1 MEINRLGQF
10 LSLQKIIT
18 MLMIVCFALPAHS
31 SSFVLGKQYLLK
43 PKRQL
48 SSLVWY
54 AVTFDKSITGG
65 LKVSLKVFSEKGKS
79 LEFLDDFRDF
89 VAPEIAERCVSKFS
103 MTNYRMDFNEQKRS
117 ELAFQ
122 TNSISDVMYIPLKV
136 KYEDGFED
144 YLVRVRI
151 KGGKFAI
158 STRPLQHGMLKTP
171 DENAIEN
178 YRAEQLKQKEDLKKK
193 EAAKQA
199 KIEAD
204 KKKEEERLK
213 AKQAEII
220 ENAPAVNINDELFD
234 TDSANLDELL
244 KESETKALEKET
256 EAKKKIKPIDEAD
269 LYSQPL
275 QTPPEVVAPVSDERA
290 PTEATDAS
298 QNEDQGQTDDSG
310 LDALFQ
316 DGGAALTPTN
326 EPAPTNQNL
335 NPFDVESDNGEFS
348 NKDENSKPTE
358 RVPTNAIDDDDEIEI
373 EGFDEA
379 LEEIERLENLEKK

>member
-1 MEINRLGQF
+1 
-10 LSLQKIIT
+10 
-18 MLMIVCFALPAHS
+18 MIFCFALPAHS

-103 MTNYRMDFNEQKRS
+103 MINYRMDFNEQKRS
-117 ELAFQ
+117 ELVFQ
-122 TNSISDVMYIPLKV
+122 TNSMGDVIYIPLKV

-178 YRAEQLKQKEDLKKK
+178 YRADQLKQKEDLKKK

-199 KIEAD
+199 KLEAD

-220 ENAPAVNINDELFD
+220 ENTPAVNINAELFD
-234 TDSANLDELL
+234 ADNTDLEKLL
-244 KESETKALEKET
+244 KESESKAIEKEI

-290 PTEATDAS
+290 PTEAPDSSKSDS
-298 QNEDQGQTDDSG
+298 QDQQDDSG

-316 DGGAALTPTN
+316 DGGAAALTPTTD
-326 EPAPTNQNL
+326 PAPVNQNL

-348 NKDENSKPTE
+348 NQDEKPKQSD
-358 RVPTNAIDDDDEIEI
+358 RVPTTAIDDDDEIEI

-379 LEEIERLENLEKK
+379 LEEIERLESLGL